1 MSRPSH
7 HATYYVDYQG
17 DWIVFWSRENGV
29 YVEHMQWL
37 IPGTQLED

>member
-1 MSRPSH
+1 MPRPSH
-7 HATYYVDYQG
+7 NATYYVDDHG
-17 DWIVFWSRENGV
+17 HWVVFWSHENGI